1 MINKL
6 RNVFLVLSTVITTLF
21 LTGCEKA
28 ALLNPK
34 GMIAADE
41 MKLLITAVLLM
52 CIIVIPVI
60 ILTVV
65 VAYKYRAS
73 NKNAKYDPHFHSVK
87 LEVIWWILPIII
99 IAILATV
106 TWKSTHKLDP
116 YKPIESPI
124 KPLNI
129 EVVSLN
135 WRWLFIYPDQKIAT
149 INFVEFPAHTPIN
162 FKITSDAP
170 MNSFV
175 IQQLAGQIYAMA
187 GMTTKLS
194 LIADEK
200 GDYRGLSLAFSGDGF
215 ANMYFTARAV
225 DQSEFNQWVNKT
237 RGSNNL
243 LTWDSY
249 SELAKD
255 SKDTSVMYFTLA
267 DQNLFDEI
275 IMKYMG
281 PDMSKMQKNQVGK

>member
-1 MINKL
+1 ML
-6 RNVFLVLSTVITTLF
+6 ATSITTIL

-52 CIIVIPVI
+52 SIVVVPVI
-60 ILTVV
+60 IITIL

-73 NKNAKYDPHFHSVK
+73 NKNAKYDPDFHSVK
-87 LEVIWWILPIII
+87 LEIIWWILPIVI
-99 IAILATV
+99 IAILGTV

-116 YKPIESPI
+116 YKPLESAI

-135 WRWLFIYPDQKIAT
+135 WRWLFIYPDQGIAT
-149 INFVEFPAHTPIN
+149 MNFVEFPAHTPIN

-175 IQQLAGQIYAMA
+175 IQQLAGQIYSMA

-215 ANMYFTARAV
+215 ANMHFTARAV
-225 DQSEFNQWVNKT
+225 DQADFNQWVNVT
-237 RGSNNL
+237 RASKNA
-243 LTWDSY
+243 LTADSY
-249 SELAKD
+249 MELVKD
-255 SKDTSVMYFTLA
+255 SHDTSVMYFTLA

-281 PDMSKMQKNQVGK
+281 PDMSNMQKNQVGK